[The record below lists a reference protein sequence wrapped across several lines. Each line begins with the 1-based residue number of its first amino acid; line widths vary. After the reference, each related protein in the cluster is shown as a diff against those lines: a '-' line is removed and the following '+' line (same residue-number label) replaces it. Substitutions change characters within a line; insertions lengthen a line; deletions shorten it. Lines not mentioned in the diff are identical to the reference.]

1 MMKEARFRESELN
14 NSQQNKRVR
23 QAVGQRLEEETKS
36 CDGLTNN
43 DSMENQEQLFTI
55 SIYTENN
62 IGLLNRISAIFQRRH
77 INIESINSSA
87 SEIDDV
93 SRWTILVHMTE
104 VQIKKIIGQIEK
116 QVEVIKAYYHTYDQ
130 TIYTE
135 SCLFKIKLDLLF
147 EEHQIQNII
156 KDTNARIVTV
166 NKDFFVL
173 EKSGR
178 RSEVDLLHR
187 ELSVFGIMQFNRS
200 GRIAVTKDVMEIS
213 KMLTALNS

>member
-1 MMKEARFRESELN
+1 MMKEVRFRESKLI

-23 QAVGQRLEEETKS
+23 QTVGQRLDEEIKPFN
-36 CDGLTNN
+36 GLANN
-43 DSMENQEQLFTI
+43 NSMENQEQLFTI

-116 QVEVIKAYYHTYDQ
+116 QVEVIKAYYHTDDQ

-135 SCLFKIKLDLLF
+135 SCLFKIKSDLLF
-147 EEHQIQNII
+147 EEPQIQNII
-156 KDTNARIVTV
+156 KDSNARIVTV